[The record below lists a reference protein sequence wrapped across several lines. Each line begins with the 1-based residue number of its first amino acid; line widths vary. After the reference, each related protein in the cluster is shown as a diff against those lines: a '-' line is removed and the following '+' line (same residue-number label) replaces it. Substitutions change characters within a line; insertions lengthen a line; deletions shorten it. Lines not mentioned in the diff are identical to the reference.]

1 MTSTTWPG
9 PAFWNQLAGKEAVLS
24 IPDDETIC
32 MQCGA
37 QIGKNVIVC
46 PDCSGDPA
54 APLPLDC
61 SDFTDDDWETL

>member
-1 MTSTTWPG
+1 MTSTWPDET
-9 PAFWNQLAGKEAVLS
+9 FWDELTGKLS
-24 IPDDETIC
+24 EDRTIC

-46 PDCSGDPA
+46 PDCSGDPT